1 MTISHAAKYLNT
13 NKLNIKRLV
22 KEKKIR
28 IIADGTLNSE
38 DVEFLKLDWEYRRS
52 IPKPIWIDRGSNS

>member
-1 MTISHAAKYLNT
+1 MTITHAAKYLKT
-13 NKLNIKRLV
+13 NRINVKRLV

-38 DVEFLKLDWEYRRS
+38 DVEFIKLEWEERKKIS
-52 IPKPIWIDRGSNS
+52 SPVWITRGAII

>member
-1 MTISHAAKYLNT
+1 MTITHAAKYLKT
-13 NKLNIKRLV
+13 NRINVKRLV

-38 DVEFLKLDWEYRRS
+38 DVEFIKLEWEERKKISR
-52 IPKPIWIDRGSNS
+52 PVWITRGAII

>member
-1 MTISHAAKYLNT
+1 MTISHAAKYLKT
-13 NKLNIKRLV
+13 NKLNVKRLV

-38 DVEFLKLDWEYRRS
+38 DVEFLRIDWEDRKKIS
-52 IPKPIWIDRGSNS
+52 KPIWINQGAIS

>member
-1 MTISHAAKYLNT
+1 MTISHAAKYLKT
-13 NKLNIKRLV
+13 NKLNVKRLV

-38 DVEFLKLDWEYRRS
+38 DVEFLKLDWEDRKKIS
-52 IPKPIWIDRGSNS
+52 KPIWINQGAIS

>member
-1 MTISHAAKYLNT
+1 MTITHAAKYLKT
-13 NKLNIKRLV
+13 NKLNVKRLV

-38 DVEFLKLDWEYRRS
+38 DVEILKLEWEERKKISR
-52 IPKPIWIDRGSNS
+52 PIWINQGAVI

>member
-1 MTISHAAKYLNT
+1 MTISHAAKYLKT
-13 NKLNIKRLV
+13 NKLNVKRLV

-38 DVEFLKLDWEYRRS
+38 DVEFLRMDWEDRKKIS
-52 IPKPIWIDRGSNS
+52 KPIWINQGAIS